1 MNVPRLTYTEQ
12 GVHLDG
18 PDTVEG
24 RAEGTRELLD
34 NLGSFLNGTEGGTR
48 RENRR
53 RSERYSRAWGFHR
66 YRLMLSCGRHTSVGS
81 A

>member
-34 NLGSFLNGTEGGTR
+34 NLGSFLKGTEGARDARTAGDPSDTPERVDFTGT
-48 RENRR
+48 
-53 RSERYSRAWGFHR
+53 A
-66 YRLMLSCGRHTSVGS
+66 
-81 A
+81 